1 MESRGNTHAP
11 RHTCRHAWVSLAVF
25 SRARGGMRMTADA
38 RTRKT
43 HACASALLC
52 AQPRTYVRVRVRRAY
67 ACAYRHT
74 PTQMLHA
81 HSATHARDGPD
92 SRCSMARRTSSSE
105 PSSAPSRA
113 AAAAAG
119 AQRDRRA
126 RARARALKCIAR
138 DHRAVQRWRGDARA
152 GADGVARIANAAR
165 GGRRGYRPRCAW
177 VHRLALCLPTAPPTR
192 LALRQWHHHGPR
204 VRARRRF
211 GICHGSLS
219 SAEDVQPMI
228 AIGAT
233 GPQLAAAAGRRSIVS
248 AAAAGMV
255 RRPGC
260 PRAHIGDVLTAAAS
274 SS

>member
-138 DHRAVQRWRGDARA
+138 ECSDGVETPGQAQTVLRGSRTQRGAA
-152 GADGVARIANAAR
+152 GAVTVRAAHGCTVSHSACQPPPNQACAPPVAPPRAPRSCTPQIWNLPWQSVF
-165 GGRRGYRPRCAW
+165 GRRRPAHDRDRSDGAA
-177 VHRLALCLPTAPPTR
+177 V
-192 LALRQWHHHGPR
+192 G
-204 VRARRRF
+204 
-211 GICHGSLS
+211 GGS
-219 SAEDVQPMI
+219 
-228 AIGAT
+228 
-233 GPQLAAAAGRRSIVS
+233 RS
-248 AAAAGMV
+248 
-255 RRPGC
+255 P
-260 PRAHIGDVLTAAAS
+260 
-274 SS
+274 

>member
-1 MESRGNTHAP
+1 MRAP
-11 RHTCRHAWVSLAVF
+11 VLCSAH
-25 SRARGGMRMTADA
+25 SRARTCACACDAHTHAHTGTRPRRCSTHTQQHMRGTD
-38 RTRKT
+38 RTRD
-43 HACASALLC
+43 
-52 AQPRTYVRVRVRRAY
+52 AQWPGGPLPQSP
-67 ACAYRHT
+67 H
-74 PTQMLHA
+74 LHQAGQQQQA
-81 HSATHARDGPD
+81 HSVTAEH
-92 SRCSMARRTSSSE
+92 
-105 PSSAPSRA
+105 
-113 AAAAAG
+113 
-119 AQRDRRA
+119 
-126 RARARALKCIAR
+126 ARARALKCIAR

-177 VHRLALCLPTAPPTR
+177 VHRLALCLPTSPPTR